1 MTIEFL
7 VLKPPRRA
15 RAPKEET
22 AEMLALRQ
30 AGWTYKQ
37 IADKYGLSSGSKIE
51 NRLGLKPTRR
61 ARNIYPRPCE
71 PGYRNFP

>member
-22 AEMLALRQ
+22 AEMLALRKS
-30 AGWTYKQ
+30 GMTYQQ
-37 IADKYGLSSGSKIE
+37 IADRYGLHLSSVHQ
-51 NRLGLKPTRR
+51 RLGLKPKHSPYR
-61 ARNIYPRPCE
+61 RPCE
-71 PGYRNFP
+71 PGYRTFP

>member
-1 MTIEFL
+1 
-7 VLKPPRRA
+7 
-15 RAPKEET
+15 
-22 AEMLALRQ
+22 MLALRQ

-37 IADKYGLSSGSKIE
+37 IADRYGLCSGSKIE

-61 ARNIYPRPCE
+61 ARNIYPRPGE